1 MSLLMQAL
9 RKAETAKKGQL
20 AAEAEAA
27 PASASAPA
35 PAPELAP
42 MSEPAAA
49 APAPAPPA
57 AHAELTLESR
67 DPLPEELAAPAVA
80 VAEAPPAEP
89 VDYFAGGD
97 LPPRPSFVA
106 PEPST
111 PQGFDPDK
119 GFGATPPPAAPAAPA
134 MPVDDIAPMPQDAAE
149 RRNASLAAPP
159 PRLKM
164 GLDDGKTSDAAAQ
177 KLAEA
182 RSAASA
188 VFAAKQRVQKRRPI
202 IIGVLGLLALSA
214 AGAYG
219 YYQYALIGKPASF
232 VPVQPLPTP
241 VAQAPLA
248 AAPATVPVPA
258 AAPVP
263 VPAPATAAAPA
274 PAASVPLAAAPL
286 ADKPAPA
293 VPRAPRDGAPAVRT
307 ERTVRT
313 VRAAPP
319 AAPAEAIAV
328 LRNGASSQVN
338 PVLNDA
344 YRAFMA
350 GDTTAARGH
359 YQRVLRQEADNRD
372 ALMGMAAIAISRG
385 QAAEAGAF
393 YARLLELDPTDAE
406 AGTGLASIERSD
418 PAQAESRLKKV
429 LAASPNTAS
438 AHFALGNVYSQQ
450 SRWNEA
456 QQAYFNAFAAAP
468 GNADYAFNLAV
479 SLERLGQEKLAL
491 DYYQKALLL
500 AQQGGSNVN
509 QVTVRERIRQLQA
522 R

>member
-20 AAEAEAA
+20 AAEVEAEAA
-27 PASASAPA
+27 PVPASA

-42 MSEPAAA
+42 MSEPAAPA
-49 APAPAPPA
+49 APV

-67 DPLPEELAAPAVA
+67 DPLPEELAAPAVV

-119 GFGATPPPAAPAAPA
+119 GFSAPPLAAPAAPA

-149 RRNASLAAPP
+149 RRSASLAAPP

-182 RSAASA
+182 RSAASV

-219 YYQYALIGKPASF
+219 YYQYAMIGKPASF
-232 VPVQPLPTP
+232 VPVQPLPAPLP

-248 AAPATVPVPA
+248 
-258 AAPVP
+258 
-263 VPAPATAAAPA
+263 PAPAPAPA
-274 PAASVPLAAAPL
+274 PAASIAHAAAPL

-293 VPRAPRDGAPAVRT
+293 VPRAPRDAAPAVRT